1 MNAER
6 RRIKRLN
13 PKELT
18 FVVVRPEFSR
28 SGELLDISSRGLC
41 FQYLRTLNP
50 GGDAATSLTIDIFLI
65 SNGYY
70 LPKVPC
76 TLIYDVEEKKGP
88 TLFPMRLEFRRCGLQ
103 FGKLSREQTREIEL
117 YLTKHTV
124 KETGNWK
131 FETLKWKLETGN
143 SKPWSRPEQ
152 LK

>member
-6 RRIKRLN
+6 RRNERLN
-13 PKELT
+13 PKETT

-28 SGELLDISSRGLC
+28 SGEVLDISSRGLC

-88 TLFPMRLEFRRCGLQ
+88 TLFPMNLEFRRCGLQ
-103 FGKLSREQTREIEL
+103 FGKLSHEQTRQVEL
-117 YLTKHTV
+117 YLSHYTV
-124 KETGNWK
+124 KENGNW
-131 FETLKWKLETGN
+131 ELKT
-143 SKPWSRPEQ
+143 
-152 LK
+152 